1 MKNINWLR
9 RALAGGCIAAGGA
22 LLLAL
27 FLNLFLHSVS
37 WGGGAGYSGI
47 QLTFD
52 RCADYFGSAALATT
66 VELLAVF
73 LLGAAI
79 GLATLPFD
87 RTWTSMQ
94 VQSLLHFVL
103 TGALALA
110 VGWAYCWFG
119 FGSGEGFWLVL
130 IVYLL
135 LYLLIWA
142 VRWVI
147 WYAELRRM
155 RRALHLKPE
164 KLRMGAK
171 GLLRLI
177 SAAMLLTA
185 VVFVGIALSCP
196 TCGSTFYIFGIR
208 IGADVWRA
216 FYLFYVIVMAAL
228 FSISFFVKKK

>member
-1 MKNINWLR
+1 MKNTNWLR
-9 RALAGGCIAAGGA
+9 RALAGGCIAVGGA

-27 FLNLFLHSVS
+27 LLNLFLHSVS
-37 WGGGAGYSGI
+37 WGGSAGYTGI

-52 RCADYFGSAALATT
+52 RCAYYFGTAALAVA

-103 TGALALA
+103 TGVLALA

-130 IVYLL
+130 TVYLL

-147 WYAELRRM
+147 WYAELLRM
-155 RRALHLKPE
+155 RRTLHLKPE
-164 KLRMGAK
+164 KRRMGAK
-171 GLLRLI
+171 GTLRLI
-177 SAAMLLTA
+177 ALVMFLVAA
-185 VVFVGIALSCP
+185 VFVFCALSNP
-196 TCGSTFYIFGIR
+196 TLGSTFYIFGIR

-228 FSISFFVKKK
+228 FAASFFVKKK